1 MKCHSNGK
9 DDFGKLTMI
18 KITNQINICVSQKAI
33 TYFLKGYF
41 HQGPLREMTKIVV
54 QGLNLERLTG
64 AVE

>member
-1 MKCHSNGK
+1 MV
-9 DDFGKLTMI
+9 

-33 TYFLKGYF
+33 SYFLKGYL